1 MTICKQQ
8 FESFVYNYAVSK
20 QFIKFSQQVKFIK
33 NYFDQFKQMLF
44 FLKINNVYNLQT
56 KTRHFRVPGSSNTF
70 AHNLLESKGHILYN
84 IAIYHLPCNLGG

>member
-33 NYFDQFKQMLF
+33 NYFDQFKQMFF
-44 FLKINNVYNLQT
+44 FLN
-56 KTRHFRVPGSSNTF
+56 
-70 AHNLLESKGHILYN
+70 
-84 IAIYHLPCNLGG
+84 